1 MATGFFAGAAF
12 FFVTP
17 VGLLALVA
25 VAFFGPLFAPV
36 FAVARFFGAAVVVSG
51 TVGNTLGREF
61 PACEFQHRS
70 PKLRAEPYQKL
81 VATAEGFE
89 QTNRSPNE
97 YLREPLYPVK
107 ELVKI
112 VVVGDCDDL
121 AHFEDAS
128 REGDNATITWQ
139 YTYGL

>member
-1 MATGFFAGAAF
+1 LATGFFAGAAF

-17 VGLLALVA
+17 VGLEALVA

-70 PKLRAEPYQKL
+70 SKLRAE
-81 VATAEGFE
+81 
-89 QTNRSPNE
+89 R
-97 YLREPLYPVK
+97 
-107 ELVKI
+107 
-112 VVVGDCDDL
+112 
-121 AHFEDAS
+121 
-128 REGDNATITWQ
+128 
-139 YTYGL
+139 